1 MSKVDAQRA
10 MREARYAALE
20 AAAKA
25 GGAPSRPTAA
35 RAAAVARPT
44 ARPAVVASQ
53 EPAPGP
59 LADSPATEGLCG
71 HRNMGGR
78 SCTREAD
85 HQRAGTKNH
94 RYS

>member
-25 GGAPSRPTAA
+25 KSAPSRPAA
-35 RAAAVARPT
+35 PRVSAAPRPT
-44 ARPAVVASQ
+44 ARPAVVA
-53 EPAPGP
+53 PATAPGP
-59 LADSPATEGLCG
+59 TADSPASDGLCG